1 MDHERI
7 SAFVCVISLWTLKDF
22 FLIILIEYAV
32 LQRRKAKCQVSPYLT
47 VEKNSSKHQKC
58 LAPNVGRTDQSC
70 TQIHK
75 ID

>member
-1 MDHERI
+1 MQ
-7 SAFVCVISLWTLKDF
+7 FYKD
-22 FLIILIEYAV
+22 
-32 LQRRKAKCQVSPYLT
+32 AKLNVKFPPYLT